1 MVALRIDYPVHTLDN
16 RELLPA
22 GTLLSEETMEALISS
37 QYSAL
42 SETRS
47 LLEYGSFKQDV
58 LDFLS
63 LPPYRTILPGQKEI
77 ANFLK
82 LAESIHSILPVLQSL
97 DYFKQYDSYTYRHV
111 LLVFVLSTLLAKD
124 LLPNHRNPIR
134 ETAAGAAHDLGKI
147 CVPVEILRKSDPLT
161 RTERGVLEHHTIA
174 GYVLLTY
181 YLRDTQMFSAKIAR
195 DHHERRDGSGYPRG
209 IALADRMV
217 EIVAVSDVYDAL
229 ISKRPYR
236 PVAYDN
242 RAALDEIVTM
252 AEKNQIGWD
261 TVKALVVL
269 NRQDKPHYSTMTL
282 SAEKRGTPPPRNVYG
297 VIAREDTDPLDTE
310 HQ

>member
-16 RELLPA
+16 RELLAA

-37 QYSAL
+37 QHRAL

-47 LLEYGSFKQDV
+47 LLEYGSVKQDL

-63 LPPYRTILPGQKEI
+63 VPPYRTIFHGQTEI
-77 ANFLK
+77 ADFLK
-82 LAESIHSILPVLQSL
+82 LAESIHTILPVLQSL

-111 LLVFVLSTLLAKD
+111 LVVFVLSTILAED

-134 ETAAGAAHDLGKI
+134 EIAAGAAHDLGKI
-147 CVPVEILRKSDPLT
+147 CVPVEVLRKSDPLT
-161 RTERGVLEHHTIA
+161 RTERGILEHHTVA

-181 YLRDTQMFSAKIAR
+181 YLRDTQNFSAKIAR
-195 DHHERRDGSGYPRG
+195 DHHERRDGSGYFRG

-217 EIVAVSDVYDAL
+217 EIVAVTDVYDAL

-242 RAALDEIVTM
+242 RTALEEITTM
-252 AEKNQIGWD
+252 AERNQIGWD
-261 TVKALVVL
+261 MVKALVAR
-269 NRQDKPHYSTMTL
+269 NRKDKPHYSTMTV
-282 SAEKRGTPPPRNVYG
+282 SAEKRGTPPPRNMYG
-297 VIAREDTDPLDTE
+297 VIAR
-310 HQ
+310 

>member
-16 RELLPA
+16 RELLAA

-37 QYSAL
+37 QHSAL
-42 SETRS
+42 PETRS
-47 LLEYGSFKQDV
+47 LLEYGSVKQDL
-58 LDFLS
+58 LDFFS
-63 LPPYRTILPGQKEI
+63 VPPYPTILHGQKEI
-77 ANFLK
+77 DDFLK

-97 DYFKQYDSYTYRHV
+97 DYFKQYDPYTYRHV
-111 LLVFVLSTLLAKD
+111 LLVFVLSTLLAED
-124 LLPNHRNPIR
+124 LLPNRNPIR

-161 RTERGVLEHHTIA
+161 RTERGVLEHHTVA

-181 YLRDTQMFSAKIAR
+181 YLRGTQRFSAKIAR

-217 EIVAVSDVYDAL
+217 EIVAVTDVYDAL

-236 PVAYDN
+236 SVAYDN
-242 RAALDEIVTM
+242 RTALEEITTL
-252 AEKNQIGWD
+252 AERNQIGWD
-261 TVKALVVL
+261 MVKALVAR
-269 NRQDKPHYSTMTL
+269 NRKDKPHYSTILL

-310 HQ
+310 HLS

>member
-1 MVALRIDYPVHTLDN
+1 MVALKIDYPIHTLDN

-22 GTLLSEETMEALISS
+22 GTLLSEEIMEALISS
-37 QYSAL
+37 QHRAL

-47 LLEYGSFKQDV
+47 LLEYGSVKQDF
-58 LDFLS
+58 LDFFRV
-63 LPPYRTILPGQKEI
+63 PPYHAMLHGQKEV
-77 ANFLK
+77 ADFLK

-97 DYFKQYDSYTYRHV
+97 DYFKQYDPYTYRHV
-111 LLVFVLSTLLAKD
+111 LVVFVLSTLLAED

-147 CVPVEILRKSDPLT
+147 CVPLEILRKSDPLT
-161 RTERGVLEHHTIA
+161 RTERGVLEHHTVT
-174 GYVLLTY
+174 GYVLLNY
-181 YLRDTQMFSAKIAR
+181 YFRGTQSLSAKIAR

-217 EIVAVSDVYDAL
+217 EIVAVSDIYDAL

-242 RAALDEIVTM
+242 RTALEEIATM
-252 AEKNQIGWD
+252 AERNQIGWD
-261 TVKALVVL
+261 MVKALVA
-269 NRQDKPHYSTMTL
+269 RHRKDKPHYSTITL
-282 SAEKRGTPPPRNVYG
+282 SAEKRGAPPPRNMYG
-297 VIAREDTDPLDTE
+297 VIAREDTGPLDT
-310 HQ
+310 